1 MLWTILKAASH
12 QGASQAGTTRV
23 QHAYPH
29 SFLDG
34 FAPVVALSE

>member
-1 MLWTILKAASH
+1 MLWTILEVASH

-23 QHAYPH
+23 YHAYLH